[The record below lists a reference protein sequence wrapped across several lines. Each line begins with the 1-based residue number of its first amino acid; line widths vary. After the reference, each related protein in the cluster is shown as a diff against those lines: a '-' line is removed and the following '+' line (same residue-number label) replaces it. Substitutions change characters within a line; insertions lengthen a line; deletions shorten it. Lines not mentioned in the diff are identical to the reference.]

1 MFLLHEKVHL
11 KVNSGKIRLEWDRSR
26 KEMAVVWSLQD
37 FYTRGGGL
45 FKIHNVNSV
54 AFYLR

>member
-37 FYTRGGGL
+37 FYTRGGD
-45 FKIHNVNSV
+45 FTKFII
-54 AFYLR
+54 F